1 MNTIA
6 FIFARG
12 GSKGLPRKNIL
23 SMGGKPL
30 LAHAINSAMQV
41 NDISEVFVSTDD
53 DEIAKV
59 AKDYNSKVIN
69 RPKELAQDESPE
81 ILSWKHAINYIHDK
95 GYICDKFLSLPP
107 TAPLRNSEDI
117 QSCLDLLDDQADLV
131 ITITES
137 QRSPFFNMVTLD
149 DNDYVKLFATSDEKY
164 SRRQDAPKNYDITT
178 VAYVARPDYIM
189 DAENLYD
196 GRVKAVYVPRERAID
211 IDTELDFFIADAMY
225 SRGKNNGSK

>member
-23 SMGGKPL
+23 PLRGKPL

-59 AKDYNSKVIN
+59 AKYYNSKVIN

-117 QSCLDLLDDQADLV
+117 QSCLNLLDDQADLV

-164 SRRQDAPKNYDITT
+164 FKKT
-178 VAYVARPDYIM
+178 
-189 DAENLYD
+189 
-196 GRVKAVYVPRERAID
+196 GC
-211 IDTELDFFIADAMY
+211 
-225 SRGKNNGSK
+225 SKKL